1 MRTTNAA
8 DRFSTLPDDQTLP
21 GLSSHSKNTDSAVE
35 VVEDLEPGRERSTAR
50 EEQRHPIPE
59 FTCICNHPLVEC
71 LQLQVY
77 PDASEGRKE
86 QQSR

>member
-35 VVEDLEPGRERSTAR
+35 VVDDLEAALDAVLALFQKAR
-50 EEQRHPIPE
+50 P
-59 FTCICNHPLVEC
+59 
-71 LQLQVY
+71 
-77 PDASEGRKE
+77 S
-86 QQSR
+86 